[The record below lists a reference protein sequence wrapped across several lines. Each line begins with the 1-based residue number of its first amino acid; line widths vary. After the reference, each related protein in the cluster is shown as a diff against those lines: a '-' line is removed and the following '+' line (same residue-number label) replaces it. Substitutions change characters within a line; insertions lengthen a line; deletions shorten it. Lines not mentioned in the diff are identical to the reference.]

1 MVPVTVN
8 IYYANTSLEGVLE
21 ESTRDFPLPGIGIK
35 LEREHSAEMQ
45 ADSTHEIVRI
55 VLDPGHLASLLGIGK
70 VEYGSVD
77 QVGGKPGELTKRF
90 SFDILS
96 VCLDIFQIIIRPIIR
111 SLSEIAKVTAVIIQA
126 RLGFDSAASWTFSI
140 TTIENLYSFPEI
152 PLKNVIDPDTAR
164 KTVSDWTKRSNEI
177 KKIPM
182 KAVRASRKI
191 IAFFQSGVHRG
202 FCRPSFQEQSWY
214 WQIYNTQT
222 KIVWINTS
230 SETGLERCAWKPA
243 LRALSR
249 SWDRLKAV
257 RAKAGVSFPLSAGRF
272 RTA

>member
-1 MVPVTVN
+1 MVPVN

-21 ESTRDFPLPGIGIK
+21 ESRRDFPLPGIGIK

-55 VLDPGHLASLLGIGK
+55 VLDPEQLASLLGIGK
-70 VEYGSVD
+70 VEYRSSVD
-77 QVGGKPGELTKRF
+77 QVEGKPGELVTEDLFKWIRRLLKRLTEDFIKDFIHIRYRKGMQGIRLDITSSNDAELKCIFRLIYSDDNKRF

-111 SLSEIAKVTAVIIQA
+111 SLSETAKVTAVIIQA
-126 RLGFDSAASWTFSI
+126 RLGFDNAASWTFSI
-140 TTIENLYSFPEI
+140 TTTENLYSFPEI

-182 KAVRASRKI
+182 KAVRAS
-191 IAFFQSGVHRG
+191 
-202 FCRPSFQEQSWY
+202 P
-214 WQIYNTQT
+214 
-222 KIVWINTS
+222 
-230 SETGLERCAWKPA
+230 
-243 LRALSR
+243 
-249 SWDRLKAV
+249 
-257 RAKAGVSFPLSAGRF
+257 
-272 RTA
+272 